1 MIRSVSLS
9 LVLLVSACAEGFAQT
24 GYLGAWEVA
33 VRELGQKNHYLP
45 LVDGRLIVE
54 QREGGYA
61 GTYNGRALFSGNL
74 EKDGLHLR
82 CRDSGADCGKLVLQS
97 SGGQLTGGGTLLTRA
112 VTLTG
117 KRPAAR
123 PTAAK
128 VHEFNPSKFYTFFS
142 GAIAPALRIFPGDSV
157 RTHTLDSRG
166 YDKDGKARAPRGN
179 PQTGPFYVEGVMPGD
194 TLVVRLDR
202 IRTNRDTAYQS
213 NLISS
218 NALEPGYLKDLAK
231 FESGFTHWK
240 IDAAAGVATII
251 NPSSKLSAYRIKLA
265 PMLGGVGVAPPRD
278 ETYTSGH
285 LGPYGGNM
293 DSSHIREGATVYLP
307 VFQPG
312 ALLFI
317 GDAHAQQGDGELP
330 GQGLETSMD
339 VQFTVDVIPG
349 KAGGQPRVENSD
361 FVMIMGIGV
370 SLDAAMKNATTE
382 MSRWLAA
389 TYQLSP
395 QDIAA
400 FLGTAMQFEIAE
412 VVDPEYNVVAKVRK
426 DALAQIQK

>member
-1 MIRSVSLS
+1 MIRSASLS
-9 LVLLVSACAEGFAQT
+9 LVLLMSASAVALAQT
-24 GYLGAWEVA
+24 DYSGTWEIA

-45 LVDGRLIVE
+45 MVDGRLIVE
-54 QREGGYA
+54 QRA
-61 GTYNGRALFSGNL
+61 GRYVGVYNGQELFSGAL
-74 EKDGLHLR
+74 EKDGLHLT
-82 CRDSGADCGKLVLQS
+82 CRDKNAACGELVLRT
-97 SGGQLTGGGTLLTRA
+97 SGGQLTGGGTLATRA
-112 VTLTG
+112 VTLVG
-117 KRPAAR
+117 KRPATR
-123 PTAAK
+123 PTTAK
-128 VHEFNPSKFYTFFS
+128 THEFNPSKFYTYFS
-142 GAIAPALRIFPGDSV
+142 GAIPPALRIFPGDSV
-157 RTHTLDSRG
+157 KTHTLDSRG

-179 PQTGPFYVEGVMPGD
+179 PQTGPFYVEGAMPGD

-202 IRTNRDTAYQS
+202 VRTNRDTAYQS

-218 NALEPGYLKDLAK
+218 NALEPGYLRELAK
-231 FESGFTHWK
+231 FESGFTHWR

-251 NPSSKLSAYRIKLA
+251 NPSSKLSAYQVKLA

-278 ETYTSGH
+278 EVFTSGH

-293 DSSHIREGATVYLP
+293 DSSQIREGATVYLP

-361 FVMIMGIGV
+361 FVMVMGIGV
-370 SLDAAMKNATTE
+370 TLDAAMKNATTE

-389 TYQLSP
+389 TYQLTP

-400 FLGTAMQFEIAE
+400 LLGTAMQFEIAE

-426 DALAQIQK
+426 DALAQIRK